1 MRAFPSTSFRLVSDP
16 IPESQGSVEIT
27 GIPKGRLVVA
37 SDAQKFQAHIRI
49 YEVAPRNLGGGWTL
63 ISRCINGFRTNT
75 PDSVHHI
82 LVEGSA
88 ISHFLAPGSRIGVEI
103 TALDM
108 LEDSAANV
116 IPYLLPAN
124 SYVLTSSGD
133 PSYIEF
139 GGPTVGVVEERKP
152 DLPAAFTLEQNYP
165 NPFNPSTV
173 IRYRHSASGGVKLVV
188 YDMLGREV
196 RRLVDEYEPSGSHD
210 VQFDASGLASG
221 VYLYRLTA
229 GTQST
234 VRRMVLVR

>member
-1 MRAFPSTSFRLVSDP
+1 M
-16 IPESQGSVEIT
+16 VEIT
-27 GIPKGRLVVA
+27 GIPTGRLVVA
-37 SDAQKFQAHIRI
+37 SDAQKFQAHVRI
-49 YEVAPRNLGGGWTL
+49 YEVAPEILGGGWTL
-63 ISRCINGFRTNT
+63 ISKCINGFRTNT

-82 LVEGSA
+82 SIEGSA
-88 ISHFLAPGSRIGVEI
+88 ISHFLAPGSRIGVEL

-124 SYVLTSSGD
+124 SYVLTSASD

-139 GGPTVGVVEERKP
+139 GGPLVGVEEERA
-152 DLPAAFTLEQNYP
+152 PAAPTVLALEQNFP

-173 IRYRHSASGGVKLVV
+173 IRYRLSAAGDVNLVV

-196 RRLVDEYEPSGSHD
+196 RRLVDEYEPAGSYD

-234 VRRMVLVR
+234 VRRMVLMR